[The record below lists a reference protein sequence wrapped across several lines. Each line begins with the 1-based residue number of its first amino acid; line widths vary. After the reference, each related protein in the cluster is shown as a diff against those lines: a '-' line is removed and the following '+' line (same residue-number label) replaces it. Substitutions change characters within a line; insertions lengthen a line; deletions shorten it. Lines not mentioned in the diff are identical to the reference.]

1 MKSLDIPRFFISA
14 AARSCLAQ

>member
-1 MKSLDIPRFFISA
+1 MKSLDIPRFFISV

>member
-1 MKSLDIPRFFISA
+1 MKSLDRPRFFISV